1 MTDYYRPPT
10 DHPRALAMEQI
21 QTKLNAKCERMATLE
36 AIDRDWTDQEE
47 DEYRALEIETQHL
60 DRLLDET
67 WENQNG

>member
-10 DHPRALAMEQI
+10 EHPRALEMEQI
-21 QTKLNAKCERMATLE
+21 QIKLNAKCERMAILE

-47 DEYRALEIETQHL
+47 DEYRALETETKNL
-60 DRLLDET
+60 DKLLDET